1 MERQKIFTNKYS
13 EELRRSVETYANLDE
28 YRMSDFPYDDAQ
40 VLILQNKYK
49 PEGLLERMLEAPSD
63 CEAAKELYL
72 AYSSLAPLE
81 ASYQPFWNYLS
92 HVDLYAVVR
101 KRWPEVYNGSSK
113 NPSTYILEHWFGK
126 DIMQCLSGWWWT
138 VYMTVGEDNDF
149 SLTDFIFDKREDLR
163 QNLGVS
169 TLFRHKAFTRS
180 VLRFLKE
187 HNDIITEAQI
197 PRCRY
202 IIQYFNRLGAIKQLA
217 YLNESQFDSILNEIK
232 PEILTVKSLSDL
244 K

>member
-1 MERQKIFTNKYS
+1 
-13 EELRRSVETYANLDE
+13 
-28 YRMSDFPYDDAQ
+28 
-40 VLILQNKYK
+40 
-49 PEGLLERMLEAPSD
+49 
-63 CEAAKELYL
+63 
-72 AYSSLAPLE
+72 
-81 ASYQPFWNYLS
+81 
-92 HVDLYAVVR
+92 
-101 KRWPEVYNGSSK
+101 
-113 NPSTYILEHWFGK
+113 
-126 DIMQCLSGWWWT
+126 
-138 VYMTVGEDNDF
+138 MTVGEDNDF

-187 HNDIITEAQI
+187 HNDIINEAQI

-217 YLNESQFDSILNEIK
+217 YLNESQFDSILNELK